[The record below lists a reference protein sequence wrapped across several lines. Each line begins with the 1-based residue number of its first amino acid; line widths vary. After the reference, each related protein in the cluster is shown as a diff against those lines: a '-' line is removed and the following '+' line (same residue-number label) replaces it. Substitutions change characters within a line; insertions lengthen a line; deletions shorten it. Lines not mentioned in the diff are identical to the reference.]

1 VVDHDRTVEHGVRR
15 GWGNDDPGDAGGDDG
30 SSGREVVSGRAGW
43 GGDNDAVGG
52 LAVTPRLA
60 ARPRMVVTGSAELR
74 RGYRTIP
81 RVRISTP
88 FCFSAGPC
96 CRLSPRPPNGAVI
109 GELRPLRRPA
119 WMSDRWLFRECSGAP
134 MRGAQLLAGP
144 DGCWSSRLTAFGPV
158 SVGGSFRGRQGVVA
172 PWEVDL
178 LGSRCQRTRAG
189 CGPSRPSRSDGPP
202 DVSSRWGS
210 EALPTRR
217 RPLRSARLRVR

>member
-1 VVDHDRTVEHGVRR
+1 MVDHDRTVEHGVRR

-60 ARPRMVVTGSAELR
+60 ARPRMVVTASAELR

-134 MRGAQLLAGP
+134 MRGAQLLARP
-144 DGCWSSRLTAFGPV
+144 DGCWSSRLTAVRAGV
-158 SVGGSFRGRQGVVA
+158 GRGQLSRKAGSGRTVGGGFAGVQVPA
-172 PWEVDL
+172 NP
-178 LGSRCQRTRAG
+178 GG
-189 CGPSRPSRSDGPP
+189 
-202 DVSSRWGS
+202 
-210 EALPTRR
+210 
-217 RPLRSARLRVR
+217 LRSVPAQ